1 MKRVK
6 PYACTYNF
14 IKRFACW
21 FANFIIYHIPFIIR
35 TTYVLSTVLLP
46 SVFVVEADEETEA
59 AVVISRVS
67 PVPKPCTFVTLNML

>member
-1 MKRVK
+1 M
-6 PYACTYNF
+6 F
-14 IKRFACW
+14 F
-21 FANFIIYHIPFIIR
+21 
-35 TTYVLSTVLLP
+35 STVLLP